1 MSLSHGQ
8 NASVVGVVVV
18 VGGGD
23 TARDATR
30 RRVDPPWHVAS
41 TYMEVSF
48 NTTID
53 VKTAMI
59 GQEFLRSS
67 VPFFVFSICFPYSSC
82 SPQDRVSE
90 MGMSLS
96 TESSGSGVVCD
107 LIC

>member
-53 VKTAMI
+53 GKTAMI

-67 VPFFVFSICFPYSSC
+67 VPFFVFSICFFRTRLARLKIVSLKWAC
-82 SPQDRVSE
+82 LCQQSPLDREWCV
-90 MGMSLS
+90 
-96 TESSGSGVVCD
+96 
-107 LIC
+107 I